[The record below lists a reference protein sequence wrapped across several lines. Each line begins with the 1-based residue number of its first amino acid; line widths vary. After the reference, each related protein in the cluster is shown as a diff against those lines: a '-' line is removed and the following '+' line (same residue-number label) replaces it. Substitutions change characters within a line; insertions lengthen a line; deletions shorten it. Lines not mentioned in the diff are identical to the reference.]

1 MSNFLKEC
9 ICKLVSSNEEES
21 KVVVLAN
28 VKYDL
33 FQKCICELALQGDA
47 EAKKVVLDN
56 SEIALFQEC
65 ICKLVLKGD
74 CDAEIVVRGKYKKSE
89 IFQKCIVDSAQQGN
103 EIFTNLIYENVKS
116 LSQKVGVTHV
126 TQETIDDPSMLVEIN
141 NMVKKYE
148 LTPVEERQ
156 LISMKKSDEN
166 GPLLEKHPK
175 LQLLAFWEKRQK
187 LQAYALIILR
197 NRSLAKLFRGFV
209 VSEARQN
216 KKRALECIETD
227 PQDEEYKSFLIEKCF
242 ELDEWALSVVSSN
255 ISYYKHWINKTIAS
269 QCNKKLIE
277 LLTERISSLAK
288 FDENALK
295 YVVCENPQVE
305 KFKDLIVEKS
315 RQNRDVVEY
324 IFKYYLRKVPSPG
337 CFSEFVRQKISKE
350 FGILFEEDDDVLR
363 NKIED
368 LRSDDN
374 KYFVLAKAWGG
385 NELALAAFRKGFWA
399 LVGL

>member
-1 MSNFLKEC
+1 M
-9 ICKLVSSNEEES
+9 I
-21 KVVVLAN
+21 
-28 VKYDL
+28 
-33 FQKCICELALQGDA
+33 
-47 EAKKVVLDN
+47 
-56 SEIALFQEC
+56 
-65 ICKLVLKGD
+65 
-74 CDAEIVVRGKYKKSE
+74 
-89 IFQKCIVDSAQQGN
+89 
-103 EIFTNLIYENVKS
+103 
-116 LSQKVGVTHV
+116 
-126 TQETIDDPSMLVEIN
+126 
-141 NMVKKYE
+141 
-148 LTPVEERQ
+148 
-156 LISMKKSDEN
+156 KSDEN

-175 LQLLAFWEKRQK
+175 LQFLALWEKRQK

-350 FGILFEEDDDVLR
+350 FGIHFEEDDDVLR

-385 NELALAAFRKGFWA
+385 NELALAAFRKGFLGFSRIITDCLRNDNPEIWKYMMDCVNSDTTGKIIKE
-399 LVGL
+399 LVEKGNRAAGSIVLLCRQRLQTNSF